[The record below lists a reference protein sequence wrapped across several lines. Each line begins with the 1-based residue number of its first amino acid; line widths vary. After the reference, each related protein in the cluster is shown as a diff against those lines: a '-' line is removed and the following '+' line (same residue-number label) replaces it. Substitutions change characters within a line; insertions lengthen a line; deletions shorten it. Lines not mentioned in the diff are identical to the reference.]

1 MSYVAINQI
10 ADLFFQIFGNGKI
23 MALFI
28 ISFFV
33 ILLFLMR
40 ANLATILLVI
50 IPLILAFTLNP
61 VTTNFIDIEP
71 YVYFSLL
78 GVLAILFAFT
88 IIINALKG

>member
-1 MSYVAINQI
+1 
-10 ADLFFQIFGNGKI
+10 